1 LLRCSVYSEEF
12 DSTDFVRIS
21 SKSEF
26 IDIESHPRDNSIE
39 CYVKIR

>member
-1 LLRCSVYSEEF
+1 MYSEEF

-39 CYVKIR
+39 CCEIKFHSCI